1 MPSFSSSKPKAPRA
15 TPKVLIHTTQSMV
28 AANQKGVALKL
39 DPELLKSRAEA
50 LEAASKNL
58 KTRFVGIDR
67 TIDELI
73 DAMRVWA
80 LMPEALTRPVIINLW
95 GMTGVGKTDL
105 VRHLISSLDMQDRF
119 IEVELSNGD
128 STSWYS
134 SVSSVLTSNGLND
147 SAAKI
152 VLFDEIQRFRTIDS
166 EGKDLTSAKFSDF
179 WELLSDGRLSRR
191 DRNDFDLMHAELVHS
206 ERQSDKKR
214 QHGEEV
220 EIEEIGIYEA
230 NQLKNLL
237 EMDEDI
243 QQIIDIPRA
252 DLIRRIE
259 RAKVAKRVFEPVD
272 HSKTLIL
279 ISGNLDEA
287 FSMAMQ
293 TAEADVDADI
303 FSAFTEKVSIVDIK
317 QALST
322 RFKPEQVARFGNIHL
337 IYRSLGK
344 KDFQFLI
351 HREVVR
357 IAQNVQSLFG
367 LAISVT
373 ERVEE
378 VIYRNGVFPVQGV
391 RPVFSSIGDIL
402 ESNLSRYVLEAATV
416 GATSIDVDYDS
427 KAGCLRA
434 TISGGKLSDELVM
447 ETEFIGRL
455 DRVRAT
461 NVADVVANIS
471 VHEAG
476 HAVAYIA
483 LFGLAPLQL
492 VSRVASTHVAGF
504 TFPHEI
510 YGTRQSILD
519 KIQIFLA
526 GGVAEEIVFGE
537 SNASTGRLTDREQAT
552 GLALDFVRKYG
563 FDQEFHANYALDDAH
578 AMDKTVTDSD
588 VEKMITRLDSEV
600 RELLLGYEELLRQLA
615 DALQAEGRINVDQV
629 AALARNHGLTVDIQP
644 EGYLHVPSYV
654 IDPSN

>member
-1 MPSFSSSKPKAPRA
+1 M
-15 TPKVLIHTTQSMV
+15 KV
-28 AANQKGVALKL
+28 

-50 LEAASKNL
+50 LETASRNL
-58 KTRFVGIDR
+58 KERFVGIDR

-105 VRHLISSLDMQDRF
+105 VRHLIASLNMQDRF

-166 EGKDLTSAKFSDF
+166 DGKDLTSAKFSDF

-214 QHGEEV
+214 QRGEEV
-220 EIEEIGIYEA
+220 EVEEIGIYEA
-230 NQLKNLL
+230 SQLKNLL

-243 QQIIDIPRA
+243 QQIIEIPRA

-272 HSKTLIL
+272 HSRTLIL

-303 FSAFTEKVSIVDIK
+303 FSAFTEKVSIVDVK

-351 HREVVR
+351 HREVAR
-357 IAQNVQSLFG
+357 IAQNVQDLFG
-367 LAISVT
+367 LTISVS
-373 ERVEE
+373 ERVET

-402 ESNLSRYVLEAATV
+402 ESNLSRYVLEAATI
-416 GATSIDVDYDS
+416 GAASIGVDYDPS
-427 KAGCLRA
+427 AGCLRA
-434 TISGGKLSDELVM
+434 AISGGSLSDEMVI
-447 ETEFIGRL
+447 ETEFVGRL

-588 VEKMITRLDSEV
+588 VEKMITRLDGEV
-600 RELLLGYEELLRQLA
+600 RELLLGHEELLRQLA

-629 AALARNHGLTVDIQP
+629 AALARKHGLAVDIQP
-644 EGYLHVPSYV
+644 EGYLHVPSYG
-654 IDPSN
+654 IDPSG

>member
-1 MPSFSSSKPKAPRA
+1 M
-15 TPKVLIHTTQSMV
+15 
-28 AANQKGVALKL
+28 KL
-39 DPELLKSRAEA
+39 DPELLKSRADA
-50 LEAASKNL
+50 LETASKNL
-58 KTRFVGIDR
+58 KTRFVGIDQ

-134 SVSSVLTSNGLND
+134 SVGSVLTSNGLND
-147 SAAKI
+147 SATKI

-166 EGKDLTSAKFSDF
+166 DGKDLTSAKFSDF

-191 DRNDFDLMHAELVHS
+191 DRNDLDLMHAEFVHS
-206 ERQSDKKR
+206 ERQQDKKR
-214 QHGEEV
+214 QRGEEV
-220 EIEEIGIYEA
+220 EVEEIGIYEA

-243 QQIIDIPRA
+243 QQIIEIPRA

-337 IYRSLGK
+337 IYRSLGR
-344 KDFQFLI
+344 KDFEHLI
-351 HREVVR
+351 HREIKR
-357 IAQNVQSLFG
+357 IAQNMENLFG
-367 LAISVT
+367 LTISVSNRIET
-373 ERVEE
+373 

-402 ESNLSRYVLEAATV
+402 ESNLSRYVLEAATI
-416 GATSIDVDYDS
+416 GATSIDVDYDPA
-427 KAGCLRA
+427 AGCLRA
-434 TISGGKLSDELVM
+434 SLSGGKLTKNKVV

-461 NVADVVANIS
+461 NVDDVVANIS

-510 YGTRQSILD
+510 YGTRESILD

-526 GGVAEEIVFGE
+526 GGVAEEIIFGE
-537 SNASTGRLTDREQAT
+537 ANASTGRLTDREQAT

-588 VEKMITRLDSEV
+588 VEKMITRLDGEV
-600 RELLLGYEELLRQLA
+600 RELLLAHEDLLRELA
-615 DALQAEGRINVDQV
+615 GALQAEGRIDVNLV
-629 AALARNHGLTVDIQP
+629 AELARKHGLVVEIQP
-644 EGYLHVPSYV
+644 EGYLHVPSYTT
-654 IDPSN
+654 DPPA

>member
-1 MPSFSSSKPKAPRA
+1 M
-15 TPKVLIHTTQSMV
+15 
-28 AANQKGVALKL
+28 KL
-39 DPELLKSRAEA
+39 DPVLLKSRADA
-50 LEAASKNL
+50 LETASKNL
-58 KTRFVGIDR
+58 KERFVGIDE

-105 VRHLISSLDMQDRF
+105 VRHLISSLNMQDRF

-134 SVSSVLTSNGLND
+134 SVGSVLTSNGLND
-147 SAAKI
+147 SATKI

-166 EGKDLTSAKFSDF
+166 DGKDLTSAKFSDF

-191 DRNDFDLMHAELVHS
+191 DRNDLDLMHAEFVHS
-206 ERQSDKKR
+206 ERQQDKKHQR
-214 QHGEEV
+214 GEEV
-220 EIEEIGIYEA
+220 ETEEIGIYEA

-243 QQIIDIPRA
+243 QQIIEIPRA

-337 IYRSLGK
+337 IYRSLGR
-344 KDFQFLI
+344 KDFEHLI
-351 HREVVR
+351 HREIER
-357 IAQNVQSLFG
+357 IAQNMENLFG
-367 LAISVT
+367 LAISVSN
-373 ERVEE
+373 RVET

-402 ESNLSRYVLEAATV
+402 ESNLSRYVLEAATI
-416 GATSIDVDYDS
+416 GATSIDVDYDPV
-427 KAGCLRA
+427 AGCLRA
-434 TISGGKLSDELVM
+434 TLNGGKLAETKVV
-447 ETEFIGRL
+447 ETEFVGRL

-461 NVADVVANIS
+461 NVDDVVANIS

-510 YGTRQSILD
+510 YGTRENILD

-526 GGVAEEIVFGE
+526 GGVAEEIIFGE
-537 SNASTGRLTDREQAT
+537 ANASTGRLTDREQAT

-588 VEKMITRLDSEV
+588 VEKMITRLDGEV
-600 RELLLGYEELLRQLA
+600 RELLLANEDLLRELA
-615 DALQAEGRINVDQV
+615 DALRAEGRIDVHVV
-629 AALARNHGLTVDIQP
+629 AGLATKHGLAVEIQP
-644 EGYLHVPSYV
+644 EGYLHVPSYTTG
-654 IDPSN
+654 PSD

>member
-1 MPSFSSSKPKAPRA
+1 M
-15 TPKVLIHTTQSMV
+15 
-28 AANQKGVALKL
+28 KL
-39 DPELLKSRAEA
+39 DPELLKSRADA
-50 LEAASKNL
+50 LETASKNL
-58 KTRFVGIDR
+58 KTRFVGIDQ

-134 SVSSVLTSNGLND
+134 SVGSVLTSNGLND
-147 SAAKI
+147 SATKI

-166 EGKDLTSAKFSDF
+166 DGKDLTSAKFSDF

-191 DRNDFDLMHAELVHS
+191 DRNDLDLMHAEFVHS
-206 ERQSDKKR
+206 ERQQDKKR
-214 QHGEEV
+214 QRGEEV
-220 EIEEIGIYEA
+220 EVEEIGIYEA

-243 QQIIDIPRA
+243 QQIIEIPRA

-337 IYRSLGK
+337 IYRSLGR
-344 KDFQFLI
+344 KDFEHLI
-351 HREVVR
+351 HREIER
-357 IAQNVQSLFG
+357 IAQNMENLFG
-367 LAISVT
+367 LTISVSNRIET
-373 ERVEE
+373 

-402 ESNLSRYVLEAATV
+402 ESNLSRYVLEAATI
-416 GATSIDVDYDS
+416 GATSIDVDYDPA
-427 KAGCLRA
+427 AGCLRA
-434 TISGGKLSDELVM
+434 TLSGGELAENKVV
-447 ETEFIGRL
+447 ETEFVGRL

-461 NVADVVANIS
+461 NVDDVVANIS

-510 YGTRQSILD
+510 YGTRESILD

-526 GGVAEEIVFGE
+526 GGVAEEIIFGE
-537 SNASTGRLTDREQAT
+537 ANASTGRLTDREQAT

-588 VEKMITRLDSEV
+588 VEKMITRLDGEV
-600 RELLLGYEELLRQLA
+600 RELLLAHEDLLRELA
-615 DALQAEGRINVDQV
+615 GALQAEGRIDVNLV
-629 AALARNHGLTVDIQP
+629 AELARKHGLVVEIQP
-644 EGYLHVPSYV
+644 EGYLHVPSYTT
-654 IDPSN
+654 DPSA